1 MGRRSFSFL
10 LALLLSPTAFG
21 LGPLFFTPTERK
33 MIEAARAGST
43 ESSKETTAPSTARLT
58 GVVLAPA
65 GRRGAWF
72 SNRFIRDGAVINGYR
87 LQVFLNG
94 VVLWDVNGNAIAL
107 RIGSEV
113 TLPW

>member
-1 MGRRSFSFL
+1 
-10 LALLLSPTAFG
+10 
-21 LGPLFFTPTERK
+21 
-33 MIEAARAGST
+33 
-43 ESSKETTAPSTARLT
+43 
-58 GVVLAPA
+58 VLAPA

-72 SNRFIRDGAVINGYR
+72 SDRFIRDGAVINGYR

-113 TLPW
+113 TLP